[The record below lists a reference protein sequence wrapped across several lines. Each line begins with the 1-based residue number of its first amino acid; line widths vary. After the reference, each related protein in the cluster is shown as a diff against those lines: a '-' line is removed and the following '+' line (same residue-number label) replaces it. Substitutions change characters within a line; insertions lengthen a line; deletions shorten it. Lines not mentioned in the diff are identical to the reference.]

1 MGYLA
6 VEHGLTMGVGI
17 VISHNSTVSSLF
29 AVLNFRIA
37 STTTNIEEGF
47 SCVVFETNLIK
58 VVDQVVSLH
67 QSLLVLEE
75 LLRNLELLELAN

>member
-37 STTTNIEEGF
+37 STTNIEEGF